1 MFEHGRR
8 GTSNILYLW
17 PMLAL
22 VGRSSTLKFQNQFS
36 NWNLSSGWKGNWS
49 EGLVKRQTT
58 SSIPTLL
65 ELCLLIIFQHKYAA
79 RLGCMERGMKT
90 LKIECKNGHSL
101 SIIQNELVETL
112 FQSVLWFPIMIQSV
126 HFCLLLDNHLL
137 LSLPLLASTYQ
148 FFVINF

>member
-90 LKIECKNGHSL
+90 LNARMDIHWALFKMSL
-101 SIIQNELVETL
+101 LKLYFKVCCDFQLWSNL
-112 FQSVLWFPIMIQSV
+112 FIFA
-126 HFCLLLDNHLL
+126 F
-137 LSLPLLASTYQ
+137 Y
-148 FFVINF
+148 